1 MDRQRAEEIA
11 TSPKMEHV
19 TLNGVP
25 VYIQNVHEQ
34 KDLARIYPLNDPEN
48 EQEVPLEKL
57 EEHFS

>member
-11 TSPKMEHV
+11 SSPNTAQV

-34 KDLARIYPLNDPEN
+34 QDIARIYPLDEPEN
-48 EQEVPLEKL
+48 EQEVPLAQLKEQ
-57 EEHFS
+57 